1 MATAPVERSEVMYRR
16 IRTAACAIL
25 CLAIAAPAAAQKS
38 GAAASPTLTRIKQS
52 GKIRFGYQSDAR
64 PFSYRD
70 QSGNAA
76 GFSVELCKK
85 VADAVKGE
93 LGLQTL
99 NVEWVAV
106 GAADRFTAVSTGKI
120 EAFCG
125 ADSDTWGRRAEV
137 AFSLPVFPGGIGAL
151 LRKDAPE
158 RLSEI
163 LNQKPPSNPT
173 WRASA
178 GQLLQTQT
186 LAVIKGTTAETWLG
200 GKLNEFK
207 LSSKVAPVTSYD
219 AGIAA
224 VLERKASVF
233 FGDRAVL
240 LDAIAH
246 NSSGSKLEVLDRLF
260 TYEAFA
266 LPLPRGDEGFRALV
280 DHTLSRLYP
289 TAEFRTL
296 YVQSFGEPSADVVT
310 FYRWNTRPE

>member
-1 MATAPVERSEVMYRR
+1 MSRT
-16 IRTAACAIL
+16 IKTAACAIV
-25 CLAIAAPAAAQKS
+25 CLAIAAPAAPTGPLAAQQS

-52 GKIRFGYQSDAR
+52 GRIRFGYQSDAR

-76 GFSVELCKK
+76 GFTVALCKTVAGAVKDELGVQALSVE
-85 VADAVKGE
+85 
-93 LGLQTL
+93 
-99 NVEWVAV
+99 WIAV
-106 GAADRFTAVSTGKI
+106 GPADRFTAVSTGKVD
-120 EAFCG
+120 AFCG
-125 ADSDTWGRRAEV
+125 ADTDTWSRRAAV

-186 LAVIKGTTAETWLG
+186 FTVIKGTTAEPWLN
-200 GKLNEFK
+200 GKVNEFK
-207 LSSKVAPVTSYD
+207 LTSKIAPVTSYD
-219 AGIAA
+219 AGITA
-224 VLERKASVF
+224 VLDRSASVF
-233 FGDRAVL
+233 FGDRSVL
-240 LDAIAH
+240 LDAITH
-246 NSSGSKLEVLDRLF
+246 HPSGSKLEVLDRLF

-280 DHTLSRLYP
+280 DRALSRLYP
-289 TAEFRTL
+289 TPEFRAL
-296 YVQSFGEPSADVVT
+296 YVESFGEPTADVVT

>member
-1 MATAPVERSEVMYRR
+1 MYRS
-16 IRTAACAIL
+16 IKTAACAL
-25 CLAIAAPAAAQKS
+25 VCLAIAAPLAAQKS

-52 GKIRFGYQSDAR
+52 GRIRFGYQSDAR

-70 QSGNAA
+70 QSGEAA
-76 GFSVELCKK
+76 GFTVALCKT
-85 VADAVKGE
+85 VAGAIKTE
-93 LGLQTL
+93 LSLAAL
-99 NVEWVAV
+99 NIEWIAV
-106 GAADRFTAVSTGKI
+106 GPADRFTAVSTGKVD
-120 EAFCG
+120 AFCG
-125 ADSDTWGRRAEV
+125 ADTDTWSRRQEV

-186 LAVIKGTTAETWLG
+186 FAVIGGTTAQTWLG
-200 GKLNEFK
+200 GRLNDFK
-207 LSSKVAPVTSYD
+207 LTSKVAPVTSYD
-219 AGIAA
+219 AGITE
-224 VLERKASVF
+224 VLDRRASVF
-233 FGDRAVL
+233 FADRAVL

-246 NSSGSKLEVLDRLF
+246 NPSGSKLEVLDRLF

-266 LPLPRGDEGFRALV
+266 LPLPRGDEAFRALV
-280 DHTLSRLYP
+280 DRALSRLYP
-289 TAEFRTL
+289 TAEFRAL
-296 YVQSFGEPSADVVT
+296 YTQAFGEPTADVVT

>member
-1 MATAPVERSEVMYRR
+1 MYRG
-16 IRTAACAIL
+16 IRTAACAL
-25 CLAIAAPAAAQKS
+25 VCLTIAAPAVPAAAQKS

-52 GKIRFGYQSDAR
+52 GRIRFGYQPDAR

-70 QSGNAA
+70 QSGNAV

-99 NVEWVAV
+99 NVEWVAF
-106 GAADRFTAVSTGKI
+106 GAADRFSAVGTGKVD
-120 EAFCG
+120 AFCG

-186 LAVIKGTTAETWLG
+186 FAVIKGTTAETWLG

-207 LSSKVAPVTSYD
+207 LSSKVAPVTTYD

-224 VLERKASVF
+224 VLERRASVLF
-233 FGDRAVL
+233 ADRAVL
-240 LDAIAH
+240 LDVVAH
-246 NSSGSKLEVLDRLF
+246 NASGAKLEVLDRLF

-266 LPLPRGDEGFRALV
+266 LPLPLGDEAFRALV

-289 TAEFRTL
+289 TAEFRGL
-296 YVQSFGEPSADVVT
+296 YVQSFGEPTADVVT

>member
-1 MATAPVERSEVMYRR
+1 MSRSLRN
-16 IRTAACAIL
+16 AACAIV
-25 CLAIAAPAAAQKS
+25 CFAIASPALAQKS
-38 GAAASPTLTRIKQS
+38 AAPASPTLARIKQS
-52 GKIRFGYQSDAR
+52 GKIRFGYQADAR
-64 PFSYRD
+64 PFAFRD

-76 GFSVELCKK
+76 GFTVALCKK
-85 VADAVKGE
+85 VADAVKSE
-93 LGLQTL
+93 LALPTL
-99 NVEWVAV
+99 TVEWVAV
-106 GAADRFTAVSTGKI
+106 GAADRFTAVFSGKVD
-120 EAFCG
+120 AFCG
-125 ADSDTWGRRAEV
+125 ADTDTWSRRADV

-158 RLSEI
+158 RLSEV
-163 LNQKPPSNPT
+163 LNQKPPASPT

-200 GKLNEFK
+200 GKVNEFK
-207 LSSKVAPVTSYD
+207 LTSKVAPVTTYD
-219 AGIAA
+219 AGITA
-224 VLERKASVF
+224 VVERRASVF

-246 NSSGSKLEVLDRLF
+246 NPAGSKLEVLDRLF

-266 LPLPRGDEGFRALV
+266 LPLPRGDEGFRTLV

-289 TAEFRTL
+289 TAEFRAL
-296 YVQSFGEPSADVVT
+296 YIESFGEPTADVVT

>member
-1 MATAPVERSEVMYRR
+1 MQRR
-16 IRTAACAIL
+16 IRSTACAIA
-25 CLAIAAPAAAQKS
+25 CLAIGSPAPAQQ
-38 GAAASPTLTRIKQS
+38 AAASPTLARIKQS
-52 GKIRFGYQSDAR
+52 GRIRLGYQPDAR
-64 PFSYRD
+64 PFAFRD
-70 QSGNAA
+70 QSGNAG
-76 GFSVELCKK
+76 GFTVTLCKK
-85 VADAVKGE
+85 VADAVKAD

-106 GAADRFTAVSTGKI
+106 GAADRFTSVSTGKI
-120 EAFCG
+120 DAFCG
-125 ADSDTWGRRAEV
+125 ADSDTWSRRAEV

-158 RLSEI
+158 RLSEV
-163 LNQKPPSNPT
+163 LNQKPPSSPT

-186 LAVIKGTTAETWLG
+186 FAVIKSTTAETWLG
-200 GKLNEFK
+200 GKMKEFT
-207 LSSKVAPVTSYD
+207 LTSKVAPVTTYD

-224 VLERKASVF
+224 VLERRASVF

-246 NSSGSKLEVLDRLF
+246 NPAGSKLEVLDRVF

-266 LPLPRGDEGFRALV
+266 LPLPRGDEGFRTLV
-280 DHTLSRLYP
+280 DHTLSRIYP
-289 TAEFRTL
+289 TPEFRAL
-296 YVQSFGEPSADVVT
+296 YVQWFGEPSADVVT

>member
-1 MATAPVERSEVMYRR
+1 MYPS
-16 IRTAACAIL
+16 IRTAACAIA
-25 CLAIAAPAAAQKS
+25 CLAIAAPATPAATQTS
-38 GAAASPTLTRIKQS
+38 GAATSPTLTRIKQS
-52 GKIRFGYQSDAR
+52 GRIRFGYQADAR

-85 VADAVKGE
+85 VAAAVTGE
-93 LGLQTL
+93 LGLQAL

-106 GAADRFTAVSTGKI
+106 GAADRFSAVSTGKV

-186 LAVIKGTTAETWLG
+186 LAVITGSTAETWLG

-207 LSSKVAPVTSYD
+207 LSSKVAPVTTYD

-224 VLERKASVF
+224 VLERQASVLF
-233 FGDRAVL
+233 ADRAVL
-240 LDAIAH
+240 LDVVAH

-266 LPLPRGDEGFRALV
+266 LPLPRGDEAFRMLV
-280 DHTLSRLYP
+280 DRTLSRLYP
-289 TAEFRTL
+289 TPEFRAL
-296 YVQSFGEPSADVVT
+296 YAQSFGEPTADVVT